1 MQKTEVSQP
10 RFTNIVFLFWY
21 LKMHI
26 DAKIANN
33 QHFTPPLCYT
43 LLTQRRWTS
52 FIEVSNLTTYAK
64 KCVTLQSKK
73 KHKSLK

>member
-33 QHFTPPLCYT
+33 QHFTPPVALNFVNT
-43 LLTQRRWTS
+43 
-52 FIEVSNLTTYAK
+52 K
-64 KCVTLQSKK
+64 KVDILY
-73 KHKSLK
+73 